1 VSGLEGTSLLVRL
14 ALRRDRV
21 RLPVWVVALL
31 GVTWLS
37 ADAMGTTFP
46 TQRSIDAY
54 AASVAASPAVI
65 AMSGPPIALDT
76 LAGIVINKI
85 AFTSILGVA
94 LLTVLTVVRHTR
106 AEEEEGRSELLRAT
120 VVGRYSGGTAA
131 LAVATLVAMAVG
143 VGTALAL
150 VAVDVPASGSWLF
163 GMSVTAV
170 GVFFAAVALV
180 AAQVFTHARTALGVT
195 LAVLGAAYLVRA
207 AGDVRE
213 DFLVWVS
220 PIGWSQATHPL
231 GDERWWPL
239 VLSAAASVLLVLGAV
254 WLSDRRDV
262 GAGIVAPRDG
272 AGSASPLLSGP
283 VGLAFRLQRGA
294 LIGWAAGLF
303 VLSAAVGSL
312 SRAVEDMAEGN
323 PVLSDYLAAT
333 GEGSLTDTYFST
345 MLLIL
350 ALLSSAFAVS
360 SALRLR
366 SEETSGRLE
375 SLLATGLSRTRWLLG
390 SLVATLAGTVALL
403 VVSGLGLGL
412 TYGLV
417 ISDATQP
424 LRMAALTVVYA
435 PAALAPAALAVLLI
449 GWLPRAVA
457 VAWLVL
463 GYCLVLGWLGGLL
476 SPPRWVDALSPFW
489 HTPAVPVE
497 SVELGGPA
505 VIAVGA
511 VLLVAFG
518 CWGIRRRDIG

>member
-1 VSGLEGTSLLVRL
+1 
-14 ALRRDRV
+14 
-21 RLPVWVVALL
+21 
-31 GVTWLS
+31 
-37 ADAMGTTFP
+37 
-46 TQRSIDAY
+46 
-54 AASVAASPAVI
+54 
-65 AMSGPPIALDT
+65 
-76 LAGIVINKI
+76 
-85 AFTSILGVA
+85 
-94 LLTVLTVVRHTR
+94 
-106 AEEEEGRSELLRAT
+106 
-120 VVGRYSGGTAA
+120 
-131 LAVATLVAMAVG
+131 
-143 VGTALAL
+143 
-150 VAVDVPASGSWLF
+150 
-163 GMSVTAV
+163 
-170 GVFFAAVALV
+170 VFFAAVALV

-213 DFLVWVS
+213 DFLVWLS

-239 VLSAAASVLLVLGAV
+239 VVSAAASVLLVLGAV
-254 WLSDRRDV
+254 WLADRRDV

-283 VGLAFRLQRGA
+283 IGLAFRLQRGA

-390 SLVATLAGTVALL
+390 SLAATLAGTVALL

-435 PAALAPAALAVLLI
+435 PAALAPAALAVLLV

-518 CWGIRRRDIG
+518 CWGLRRRDIG